1 MHVRAGFILT
11 LGLIGAVL
19 PGIDWAAAA
28 GDDGARPEA
37 CVWKGTVTIRRQGDL
52 PPQKPKPEE
61 GKTVTYGGSHTLNE
75 TIVIEVCGEAGALF
89 VKSVSRQL
97 QEDFISDLDERCHE
111 ALCMVPEQERKRP
124 GHHGKAHYEWHVS
137 ILAGQSPAALR
148 EGTHVN
154 LEFSGPQRF
163 RISGGQTALAD
174 YVSDFVRHDHDACD
188 GSDTHK
194 EIHERTG
201 PPGSAPW
208 SEHQGSPGGSFEA
221 ITHLL
226 PPSDSTRGFGF
237 AAAFSGMSMK
247 GSQDI
252 PQPAGAWVR
261 ETAEW
266 DLKAESPCPEVL
278 RRLQQDLAFGET
290 YADEKLGEFTDDLDA
305 YEALVCKIAYKAVHG
320 TYPPPGED
328 PCEVEAGTDQKGKPV
343 GLDDLQRKME
353 AECRPGVIF
362 AAISAHEDL
371 HGRQKEQ
378 FPEYSDGRPRTWG
391 LMEASAYAMDA
402 RMLLEWLKEN
412 CPGTGLG
419 DAEKRL
425 EKLERIGE
433 RYTPE

>member
-1 MHVRAGFILT
+1 MHVRAGFILA
-11 LGLIGAVL
+11 LGLIWAL
-19 PGIDWAAAA
+19 PPGSGRAALA

-52 PPQKPKPEE
+52 PPPKPKPEE
-61 GKTVTYGGSHTLNE
+61 GKTITFGGSHTLSE
-75 TIVIEVCGEAGALF
+75 TIVIEVCGEAGALY
-89 VKSVSRQL
+89 VQSVRRQL

-111 ALCMVPEQERKRP
+111 VLCMVPEQKRKRP
-124 GHHGKAHYEWHVS
+124 GHHGRAHYEWHVS

-148 EGTHVN
+148 QGTHVN
-154 LEFSGPQRF
+154 LEFSGPRRF
-163 RISGGQTALAD
+163 RIGGGQTALTD
-174 YVSDFVRHDHDACD
+174 YVSDFVRDDHDACD
-188 GSDTHK
+188 GSDSHK

-208 SEHQGSPGGSFEA
+208 SEHQGSPDSGFEV

-226 PPSDSTRGFGF
+226 PPGDSTLGFGF

-247 GSQDI
+247 GSQDL

-266 DLKAESPCPEVL
+266 DLKAESPCPDVL
-278 RRLQQDLAFGET
+278 RRLQQDLAYGEA
-290 YADEKLGEFTDDLDA
+290 YADEKLAGAAANTDEYDQAASRRA
-305 YEALVCKIAYKAVHG
+305 YQILHG
-320 TYPPPGED
+320 SLPPAGNPPDEL
-328 PCEVEAGTDQKGKPV
+328 EAGTDEQGRIS
-343 GLDDLQRKME
+343 GLDDLRRKLE
-353 AECRPGVIF
+353 KECKPDIIF
-362 AAISAHEDL
+362 ASIAAHEEM
-371 HGRQKEQ
+371 HGRQEQQ
-378 FPEYSDGRPRTWG
+378 FPEYTDGRPRTWG
-391 LMEASAYAMDA
+391 LMEVSAYAMDA
-402 RMLLEWLKEN
+402 RMLLEWLMEN